1 VAVVVLG
8 DCGVDA
14 SQLVGGLAKCKAVGR
29 IEGLEVFPAV
39 DLCHGFVAG
48 IETRFGSFVYDE

>member
-1 VAVVVLG
+1 VLG

-39 DLCHGFVAG
+39 DLCHGFVAE
-48 IETRFGSFVYDE
+48 IETRFGSFVRDE